1 MSDIDELLTGDRT
14 RAESVVPSLFEPP
27 TRTSLD
33 ELADRT
39 GFLRSA
45 TQTLVDDVAEVHDG
59 VLEVQLESR
68 TDEAA
73 KRSVPELLDELAAL
87 GFSWREIARAVGVT
101 VPAVRKWRGGG
112 SAAGSNRRAI
122 ARLLAFVDVLS
133 SDHLV
138 DGVPSWME
146 MPIGGTA
153 LTGFDAYCAG
163 EERLLLQHAA
173 GHVSSDG
180 LLDRLDPSWRS
191 TVDDRFEI
199 VTADD
204 GEPMIRMRAD
214 DEGA

>member
-14 RAESVVPSLFEPP
+14 RAESVAPPLFEPP
-27 TRTSLD
+27 TRTSLA

-45 TQTLVDDVAEVHDG
+45 TRTLVDDVAEVHDG

-73 KRSVPELLDELAAL
+73 KRGVPELLDELADL

-101 VPAVRKWRGGG
+101 IPAVRKWRRGG
-112 SAAGSNRRAI
+112 SATGPNRRAI
-122 ARLLAFVDVLS
+122 ARFLAFVDVLR

-138 DGVPSWME
+138 DEVPSWLE
-146 MPIGGTA
+146 MPIGGTT
-153 LTGFDAYCAG
+153 LTGIDAYCAG
-163 EERLLLQHAA
+163 EELVLLQHAA
-173 GHVSSDG
+173 GHVTSDE
-180 LLDRLDPSWRS
+180 LLDRLDPTWRS

-199 VTADD
+199 ITADD
-204 GEPMIRMRAD
+204 GEPMIRMRAE

>member
-1 MSDIDELLTGDRT
+1 MSDIGHLLTGDRT
-14 RAESVVPSLFEPP
+14 RAESVVPTVFEPP

-39 GFLRSA
+39 GSLRSA
-45 TQTLVDDVAEVHDG
+45 TRMLVEDVAEVHDG

-73 KRSVPELLDELAAL
+73 KRAVPDLLDELADL

-101 VPAVRKWRGGG
+101 IPAVRKWRTGG
-112 SAAGSNRRAI
+112 SATGSNRRVI

-133 SDHLV
+133 ADHLV
-138 DGVPSWME
+138 DDVPSWME
-146 MPIGGTA
+146 MPIGGTP
-153 LTGFDAYCAG
+153 LNGIDAYCAG
-163 EERLLLQHAA
+163 EERMLLLHAA
-173 GHVSSDG
+173 GHVSSEQ

-191 TVDDRFEI
+191 KQDDRFEI

-204 GEPMIRMRAD
+204 GEPMIRMRSN